1 LSDSPPL
8 DPERIV
14 EVLDRHG
21 VRYVLVGGMG
31 ARAHGATRRTYDL
44 DLCPAWHPDNLDRL
58 AAALG
63 ELDAR
68 LRGVPDDIVFPPI
81 TGATLRGIEFG
92 TWTTTAGDLDTLHD
106 IPSTDRQHP
115 NTYDELVQ
123 RATTLEFL
131 GCTIYV
137 ADLTDIIVSKEEAG
151 REKDRQ
157 ALPELRALQAAR
169 LAQAAYPERI
179 DAALGE
185 RESPSPPV
193 VGPSRGPDYG
203 REPPGR
209 TLA

>member
-1 LSDSPPL
+1 MSDSPPL

-44 DLCPAWHPDNLDRL
+44 DLCPAWHPDNLECL
-58 AAALG
+58 AAALC

-68 LRGVPDDIVFPPI
+68 LRGIPDDVVFPPI

-92 TWTTTAGDLDTLHD
+92 TWTTAAGDLDTLHD

-123 RATTLEFL
+123 RATTREFL

-137 ADLTDIIVSKEEAG
+137 ADLADIIASKEAAG
-151 REKDRQ
+151 RDKDRA

-169 LAQAAYPERI
+169 LAGAAYPEGI
-179 DAALGE
+179 EAALGE
-185 RESPSPPV
+185 RNDPSPPV
-193 VGPSRGPDYG
+193 ERPGSDRDYG
-203 REPPGR
+203 RDPPGR
-209 TLA
+209 TLT